1 MSWARCLPVVPRV
14 AVMACLM
21 AACAPAAGIAA
32 PAPPAA
38 EACAL
43 AELPGLSAQFLR
55 ARRESRAAAGAAASS
70 GLDAAH
76 SADFWR
82 VARAVVGPAADEV
95 AALPDAAVETPPRA
109 AVPCD
114 TSVRARDRV
123 AWQLGLSG
131 YTAREIAD
139 VLEGHLTRADLDE
152 ARARLMAGHADA
164 SVAAFLDG
172 RWRELLAEAPPAVAA
187 AARGM
192 DPALPDLAELE
203 VDLAAF
209 AAEHRVPAALVR
221 AVVAAESAG
230 NPRAVSSAGAI
241 GLMQLMPGTAASL
254 GVNPWQPRENL
265 RGGITYLGSL
275 LRAFDGNT
283 RLALIAYNAG
293 PQHAR
298 EVRAGRAVAYRETRQ
313 YLATIGARY
322 PLPQGRR

>member
-1 MSWARCLPVVPRV
+1 MSRGRCLPAAPRV
-14 AVMACLM
+14 VVLASVVVAL
-21 AACAPAAGIAA
+21 APGGATVRA
-32 PAPPAA
+32 APPAA
-38 EACAL
+38 AVCAL
-43 AELPGLSAQFLR
+43 AELPGLSGQFMR
-55 ARRESRAAAGAAASS
+55 ARRESRTVAGAAGRP
-70 GLDAAH
+70 GLDTAH
-76 SADFWR
+76 AADFWR
-82 VARAVVGPAADEV
+82 VARAVVGPAADDV
-95 AALPDAAVETPPRA
+95 AARPDAPVDTPPRD

-114 TSVRARDRV
+114 LPVRTRDRV

-131 YTAREIAD
+131 YSAREIAD

-164 SVAAFLDG
+164 SVAAFLDA
-172 RWRELLAEAPPAVAA
+172 RWREPVVEAPPTVARA
-187 AARGM
+187 GA
-192 DPALPDLAELE
+192 PALPGLAALDADLT
-203 VDLAAF
+203 AF
-209 AAEHRVPAALVR
+209 AAEHRVPADLVR

-230 NPRAVSSAGAI
+230 NPRAVSPAGAI

-254 GVNPWQPRENL
+254 GVDPWQPRENL

-313 YLATIGARY
+313 YLAVIGARY
-322 PLPQGRR
+322 PLP

>member
-1 MSWARCLPVVPRV
+1 MNWACCLPIVPRV
-14 AVMACLM
+14 AVLACLVAVAMPRGGM
-21 AACAPAAGIAA
+21 AAL
-32 PAPPAA
+32 APPAVA
-38 EACAL
+38 SCAL

-55 ARRESRAAAGAAASS
+55 ARRESRAAPAAAGAP

-76 SADFWR
+76 AADFWR

-95 AALPDAAVETPPRA
+95 AALPDAAVEAPPRA

-114 TSVRARDRV
+114 APVRTRDRV

-164 SVAAFLDG
+164 AVAAFLDA
-172 RWRELLAEAPPAVAA
+172 RWRQPLAGAPAVAA
-187 AARGM
+187 AARAVE
-192 DPALPDLAELE
+192 PALPGLADLED
-203 VDLAAF
+203 DLAAF
-209 AAEHRVPAALVR
+209 AAEHRVPTALVR

-230 NPRAVSSAGAI
+230 DPRAVSSAGAI

-254 GVNPWQPRENL
+254 GVDPWQPRENL

-298 EVRAGRAVAYRETRQ
+298 QVRAGRAVAYRETRQ
-313 YLATIGARY
+313 YLAAIGARY
-322 PLPQGRR
+322 PLP

>member
-1 MSWARCLPVVPRV
+1 MSRTGCLSAVPRV
-14 AVMACLM
+14 AAMACIAL
-21 AACAPAAGIAA
+21 ATVPAAAPAA
-32 PAPPAA
+32 PAPSVAVV
-38 EACAL
+38 CAL
-43 AELPGLSAQFLR
+43 AELPGLSAQFSR
-55 ARRESRAAAGAAASS
+55 AQRGSRAAAGAAASS
-70 GLDAAH
+70 TLDAAH
-76 SADFWR
+76 AADFWR
-82 VARAVVGPAADEV
+82 VARAVVGPMADEV
-95 AALPDAAVETPPRA
+95 AAHPDGAVDTPPRA
-109 AVPCD
+109 VVPCD
-114 TSVRARDRV
+114 APVRTRDSV

-131 YTAREIAD
+131 YTAREIAN

-164 SVAAFLDG
+164 SVAAFLDA
-172 RWRELLAEAPPAVAA
+172 RWREPRTAAPPAATT
-187 AARGM
+187 ARGIE
-192 DPALPDLAELE
+192 PALPGLAHLAD
-203 VDLAAF
+203 DLAAF
-209 AAEHRVPAALVR
+209 AAEYRVPADLVR

-298 EVRAGRAVAYRETRQ
+298 EVRAGRAVAYRETRR
-313 YLATIGARY
+313 YLAAIGARY
-322 PLPQGRR
+322 PLP

>member
-1 MSWARCLPVVPRV
+1 
-14 AVMACLM
+14 
-21 AACAPAAGIAA
+21 
-32 PAPPAA
+32 
-38 EACAL
+38 
-43 AELPGLSAQFLR
+43 
-55 ARRESRAAAGAAASS
+55 
-70 GLDAAH
+70 
-76 SADFWR
+76 
-82 VARAVVGPAADEV
+82 
-95 AALPDAAVETPPRA
+95 
-109 AVPCD
+109 
-114 TSVRARDRV
+114 
-123 AWQLGLSG
+123 
-131 YTAREIAD
+131 
-139 VLEGHLTRADLDE
+139 
-152 ARARLMAGHADA
+152 
-164 SVAAFLDG
+164 
-172 RWRELLAEAPPAVAA
+172 
-187 AARGM
+187 M

>member
-1 MSWARCLPVVPRV
+1 MSWARCLPVVPRAAVLVCVVV
-14 AVMACLM
+14 AL
-21 AACAPAAGIAA
+21 APAGAAAA
-32 PAPPAA
+32 PTSPVAA
-38 EACAL
+38 SCAL
-43 AELPGLSAQFLR
+43 AELPGLSAQFSR
-55 ARRESRAAAGAAASS
+55 ARRESRTAAGAPASS

-76 SADFWR
+76 AADFWR

-95 AALPDAAVETPPRA
+95 AARPDGAVDTPPRA
-109 AVPCD
+109 DVPCD
-114 TSVRARDRV
+114 APVRTRDSV

-152 ARARLMAGHADA
+152 ARARLMAGHTDA
-164 SVAAFLDG
+164 SVAAFLDA
-172 RWRELLAEAPPAVAA
+172 RWRAPVAAAPPAAA
-187 AARGM
+187 TARGFE
-192 DPALPDLAELE
+192 PALPGLADLED
-203 VDLAAF
+203 DLAAF
-209 AAEHRVPAALVR
+209 AAEHRVPADLVR

-313 YLATIGARY
+313 YLAAIGARY
-322 PLPQGRR
+322 PLP

>member
-1 MSWARCLPVVPRV
+1 MSRGRRQPAVPHVVVAGALVVALAPGGVSAWA
-14 AVMACLM
+14 
-21 AACAPAAGIAA
+21 
-32 PAPPAA
+32 APPAA
-38 EACAL
+38 AVCAL

-55 ARRESRAAAGAAASS
+55 ARRESLAAAGADAPS

-76 SADFWR
+76 AADFWR
-82 VARAVVGPAADEV
+82 VARAVVGPAADDV
-95 AALPDAAVETPPRA
+95 AARPDAAVDSPPRD

-114 TSVRARDRV
+114 APVRTRDRV

-164 SVAAFLDG
+164 AVAAFLDA
-172 RWRELLAEAPPAVAA
+172 RWREPVAEAPPAVARAGEPAVPGLA
-187 AARGM
+187 ALDA
-192 DPALPDLAELE
+192 DLT
-203 VDLAAF
+203 AF
-209 AAEHRVPAALVR
+209 AAEHRVPADLVR

-230 NPRAVSSAGAI
+230 NPRAVSPAGAI

-254 GVNPWQPRENL
+254 GVDPWQPRENL

-275 LRAFDGNT
+275 LRAFDGDT

-298 EVRAGRAVAYRETRQ
+298 EVRAGRAVAYRETRA
-313 YLATIGARY
+313 YLAAIGARY
-322 PLPQGRR
+322 PLP

>member
-1 MSWARCLPVVPRV
+1 MIRACCLPIVPRV
-14 AVMACLM
+14 AVLACLVAVAM
-21 AACAPAAGIAA
+21 PEAGMAA
-32 PAPPAA
+32 PAPLVVAS
-38 EACAL
+38 CAL
-43 AELPGLSAQFLR
+43 AELPGLSAQFSR
-55 ARRESRAAAGAAASS
+55 ARRESRAAAGAPASF
-70 GLDAAH
+70 GFDAAH
-76 SADFWR
+76 AADFWR
-82 VARAVVGPAADEV
+82 VARAVIGPAADEV

-114 TSVRARDRV
+114 APVRTRDRV
-123 AWQLGLSG
+123 AWHLGLSG

-152 ARARLMAGHADA
+152 ARVRLMAGHADA
-164 SVAAFLDG
+164 AVAAFLDS
-172 RWRELLAEAPPAVAA
+172 RWREPLAEAPPAVAA

-192 DPALPDLAELE
+192 APALPDLAGLE
-203 VDLAAF
+203 DDLAAF
-209 AAEHRVPAALVR
+209 AAEHRVPVALVR

-322 PLPQGRR
+322 PLP

>member
-1 MSWARCLPVVPRV
+1 MSRARCLLVVPRAAVLACV
-14 AVMACLM
+14 AVALSPEG
-21 AACAPAAGIAA
+21 AATA
-32 PAPPAA
+32 PAPLAVA
-38 EACAL
+38 SCAL

-55 ARRESRAAAGAAASS
+55 ARRESRAASAPARAS

-76 SADFWR
+76 AADFWR

-114 TSVRARDRV
+114 APVRTRDRV

-164 SVAAFLDG
+164 AVAAFLDA
-172 RWRELLAEAPPAVAA
+172 RWREPLADAPAA
-187 AARGM
+187 AAEARAV
-192 DPALPDLAELE
+192 DPALPGLADLED
-203 VDLAAF
+203 DLAAF
-209 AAEHRVPAALVR
+209 AAEHRVPTALVR

-254 GVNPWQPRENL
+254 GVDPWQPRENL

-313 YLATIGARY
+313 YLAAIGARY
-322 PLPQGRR
+322 PLP

>member
-1 MSWARCLPVVPRV
+1 MFWCRRLFAPYATAAALV
-14 AVMACLM
+14 AVAGTSPTATAEPRAPER
-21 AACAPAAGIAA
+21 AACP
-32 PAPPAA
+32 
-38 EACAL
+38 L
-43 AELPGLSAQFLR
+43 AELPGLSAQF
-55 ARRESRAAAGAAASS
+55 SRAWRTSRPTVGRTGPPA
-70 GLDAAH
+70 LDAAH
-76 SADFWR
+76 AADFWR
-82 VARAVVGPAADEV
+82 VARAVVGPAADTV
-95 AALPDAAVETPPRA
+95 AAGATERPDAVVGEPPLSE
-109 AVPCD
+109 VPCD
-114 TSVRARDRV
+114 SAVRTRDGV
-123 AWQLGLSG
+123 AWGLGLSG

-152 ARARLMAGHADA
+152 ARARLMAGHSAV

-172 RWRELLAEAPPAVAA
+172 RWREPQAQAQVVASQGAEPRAPGLA
-187 AARGM
+187 
-192 DPALPDLAELE
+192 DLEG
-203 VDLAAF
+203 DLTAF
-209 AAEHRVPAALVR
+209 AAEHRVPADLVR

-230 NPRAVSSAGAI
+230 NPRALSSAGAI

-254 GVNPWQPRENL
+254 GVDPWQPRENL

-322 PLPQGRR
+322 RLP

>member
-1 MSWARCLPVVPRV
+1 MSWARCLPVVRRV
-14 AVMACLM
+14 VVMACLVTVS
-21 AACAPAAGIAA
+21 APAAGLAAAA
-32 PAPPAA
+32 PPVSAL
-38 EACAL
+38 CAL

-55 ARRESRAAAGAAASS
+55 ARRESRAASAAAGAP

-76 SADFWR
+76 AADFWR
-82 VARAVVGPAADEV
+82 VARAVVGPAADAV

-114 TSVRARDRV
+114 APVRTRDRV

-164 SVAAFLDG
+164 AVAAFLDA
-172 RWRELLAEAPPAVAA
+172 RWREPLADVPAAVAA
-187 AARGM
+187 DRAV
-192 DPALPDLAELE
+192 DPALPGLADLEA
-203 VDLAAF
+203 DLAAF

-254 GVNPWQPRENL
+254 GVDPWQPRENL

-275 LRAFDGNT
+275 LRAFDGNP

-313 YLATIGARY
+313 YLAAIGARY
-322 PLPQGRR
+322 PLP

>member
-1 MSWARCLPVVPRV
+1 MSWGRCLPVVPRV
-14 AVMACLM
+14 AVLACVAVVL
-21 AACAPAAGIAA
+21 APAGAAAA
-32 PAPPAA
+32 PASPVAA
-38 EACAL
+38 SCTL
-43 AELPGLSAQFLR
+43 AELPGLSAQFSR
-55 ARRESRAAAGAAASS
+55 ARRESRAAAGAAVPP

-76 SADFWR
+76 AADFWR
-82 VARAVVGPAADEV
+82 VARAVVGPAADDV
-95 AALPDAAVETPPRA
+95 AALPDAAVEAPPRA

-114 TSVRARDRV
+114 APVRTRDRV

-164 SVAAFLDG
+164 AVAAFLDA
-172 RWRELLAEAPPAVAA
+172 RWREPLAA
-187 AARGM
+187 AAA
-192 DPALPDLAELE
+192 PAAARASEPSLPGLADLED
-203 VDLAAF
+203 DLTAF
-209 AAEHRVPAALVR
+209 AAEHRVPADLVR

-322 PLPQGRR
+322 PLP

>member
-1 MSWARCLPVVPRV
+1 MPRV
-14 AVMACLM
+14 AVLVCVAVASGLPV
-21 AACAPAAGIAA
+21 AAARPV
-32 PAPPAA
+32 PPAA
-38 EACAL
+38 ASCAL

-55 ARRESRAAAGAAASS
+55 ARRESRAAAGAAAPS

-76 SADFWR
+76 AADFWR

-114 TSVRARDRV
+114 APVRTRDRV

-164 SVAAFLDG
+164 AVAAFLDA
-172 RWRELLAEAPPAVAA
+172 RWREVLAAPPAAA
-187 AARGM
+187 ALTRGIEA
-192 DPALPDLAELE
+192 ALPGLAELE
-203 VDLAAF
+203 DDLAAF
-209 AAEHRVPAALVR
+209 AAAHRVPADLVR

-254 GVNPWQPRENL
+254 GVDPWQPRENL
-265 RGGITYLGSL
+265 RGGISYLGSL

-313 YLATIGARY
+313 YLAAIGARY
-322 PLPQGRR
+322 PLP